1 MDWKKDFE
9 FIKQGSPL
17 IIAVDFDDTLAKTGE
32 KYPEIG
38 EPTYLLNALIG
49 WRKILKAHLQLI
61 LWTCRAGEA
70 LQMAI
75 DYCKERGLEFDAINE
90 DVPATLKWKPKTP
103 KPFAHIYIDDR
114 SLLFCD
120 DDTSGD
126 IDWLMASRLMAAVN
140 DWTASDKTCF
150 GVANGVAVK

>member
-9 FIKQGSPL
+9 FIKQGNPL
-17 IIAVDFDDTLAKTGE
+17 IIAVDFDDTLAKVGE

-38 EPTYLLNALIG
+38 EPTYLLAILILY
-49 WRKILKAHLQLI
+49 RRIFKEHLQII
-61 LWTCRAGEA
+61 LWTCRDGEA

-75 DYCKERGLEFDAINE
+75 NYCKEWGLEFDAVNE
-90 DVPATLKWKPKTP
+90 DAPATLKWKPKTP

-126 IDWLMASRLMAAVN
+126 IDWLMPSRLMCAVSN
-140 DWTASDKTCF
+140 WVASDKTAF
-150 GVANGVAVK
+150 GVTKGVTK

>member
-17 IIAVDFDDTLAKTGE
+17 IIAVDFDDTLVMVGE

-38 EPTYLLNALIG
+38 EPTYLLPALIG
-49 WRKILKAHLQLI
+49 WRKILKEHLQII
-61 LWTCRAGEA
+61 LWTCRAGKA

-114 SLLFCD
+114 NLPFPD
-120 DDTSGD
+120 DNVEHEEIENLIG
-126 IDWLMASRLMAAVN
+126 AVRELVG
-140 DWTASDKTCF
+140 SDKTAF
-150 GVANGVAVK
+150 AVVNGEVQR

>member
-9 FIKQGSPL
+9 FIKQGNPL
-17 IIAVDFDDTLAKTGE
+17 IIAVDFDDTLAKVGE

-38 EPTYLLNALIG
+38 EPTYLLATLIAY
-49 WRKILKAHLQLI
+49 RRIFKEHLQII
-61 LWTCRAGEA
+61 LWTCRAGED

-75 DYCKERGLEFDAINE
+75 DYCKEHGLEFDAVNE

-114 SLLFCD
+114 NLPFPD
-120 DDTSGD
+120 DNVEHGE
-126 IDWLMASRLMAAVN
+126 IENLMMSVRKLA
-140 DWTASDKTCF
+140 TADKTGF
-150 GVANGVAVK
+150 GVVNGEV